1 MHNDLTKQDIEK
13 MQEEIEYRKV
23 HLRYELLEEV
33 KRTRAFG
40 DLSENFE
47 YKEAKRKKNQ
57 NESRI
62 RYLTNMI
69 KTANIVETDTSEDT
83 VGLNDRVE
91 CFMTDI
97 EETMFLTVVTTVR
110 NDASNGYISKES
122 PLGEKILGTKLGE
135 IVEIDSPDGK
145 YGVVIKSIHKSN
157 DLTDSDDVPLNSF

>member
-1 MHNDLTKQDIEK
+1 MHNDLTKQDIKK

-23 HLRYELLEEV
+23 TLRYELLEEV

-69 KTANIVETDTSEDT
+69 KTAHIIEDNSSDDT
-83 VGLNDRVE
+83 VGLFDVVD
-91 CFMTDI
+91 CFMSDI
-97 EETMFLTVVTTVR
+97 DEVMQLRVVTTVR
-110 NDASNGYISKES
+110 TDAGGGLISNES
-122 PLGEKILGTKLGE
+122 PVGKKLLGAKLGD
-135 IVEIDSPDGK
+135 VLTIDSPDGEYEIEIRAIKKSDGDDDMPINK
-145 YGVVIKSIHKSN
+145 Y
-157 DLTDSDDVPLNSF
+157 

>member
-13 MQEEIEYRKV
+13 MKEEIEYRKV
-23 HLRYELLEEV
+23 TLRYELLEEV

-69 KTANIVETDTSEDT
+69 KTAHIIENNTDENT
-83 VGLNDRVE
+83 VGLYDLVD
-91 CFMTDI
+91 CYMTDI
-97 EETMFLTVVTTVR
+97 EEVMQLRVVTTVR
-110 NDASNGYISKES
+110 TDAGSGLISNES
-122 PLGEKILGTKLGE
+122 PIGKKLLGARLGDVL
-135 IVEIDSPDGK
+135 EIDSPDGK
-145 YGVVIKSIHKSN
+145 YNIEVRAIQKASEKDG
-157 DLTDSDDVPLNSF
+157 DVPINKY

>member
-1 MHNDLTKQDIEK
+1 MHNDLTKQDIKK

-23 HLRYELLEEV
+23 TLRYELLEEV

-69 KTANIVETDTSEDT
+69 KTAHIIEDHSDENS
-83 VGLNDRVE
+83 VGLFDEVT
-91 CFMTDI
+91 CFMSDI
-97 EETMFLTVVTTVR
+97 EEEMILRVVTTVR
-110 NDASNGYISKES
+110 TDAGGGLISNES
-122 PLGEKILGTKLGE
+122 PVGKKLLGAQLGDVLK
-135 IVEIDSPDGK
+135 IDSPDGEYEIEIRAIKKACADDIDAPINK
-145 YGVVIKSIHKSN
+145 Y
-157 DLTDSDDVPLNSF
+157 

>member
-1 MHNDLTKQDIEK
+1 MHNDLTKQDIQK

-23 HLRYELLEEV
+23 TLRYELLEEV

-69 KTANIVETDTSEDT
+69 KTARIIEDTSDSDT
-83 VGLNDRVE
+83 VGLFDIVE
-91 CFMTDI
+91 CYMSDI
-97 EETMFLTVVTTVR
+97 DEVMEIRIVTTVR
-110 NDASNGYISKES
+110 TNAESGLISNES
-122 PLGEKILGTKLGE
+122 PIGKKLLGAKLGD
-135 IVEIDSPDGK
+135 VLSIDSPDGEYEIEVRSIKKDSGSDFDAPINK
-145 YGVVIKSIHKSN
+145 Y
-157 DLTDSDDVPLNSF
+157 

>member
-1 MHNDLTKQDIEK
+1 MHNDLTKQDIQK

-23 HLRYELLEEV
+23 TLRYELLEEV

-69 KTANIVETDTSEDT
+69 KTARIIEDNSDENT
-83 VGLNDRVE
+83 VGLFDVVE
-91 CFMTDI
+91 CYMSDI
-97 EETMFLTVVTTVR
+97 DEVMELRIVTTVR
-110 NDASNGYISKES
+110 TNAESGLISNES
-122 PLGEKILGTKLGE
+122 PIGKKLLGAKLGD
-135 IVEIDSPDGK
+135 VLSIDSPDGEYEIEVRAITKNSGADIDEPIAK
-145 YGVVIKSIHKSN
+145 Y
-157 DLTDSDDVPLNSF
+157 

>member
-1 MHNDLTKQDIEK
+1 MHNDLTNQDIDK
-13 MQEEIEYRKV
+13 MQKEIEYRKV

-69 KTANIVETDTSEDT
+69 KTANIVETNADKDT
-83 VGLNDRVE
+83 VGLNDIVE
-91 CFMTDI
+91 CYMTDI

-110 NDASNGYISKES
+110 NDAANGFISKES
-122 PLGEKILGTKLGE
+122 PLGEKILGAKIGE
-135 IVEIDSPDGK
+135 TVSVDSPDGK
-145 YGVVIKSIHKSN
+145 YDVIIKSIKKS
-157 DLTDSDDVPLNSF
+157 DEKEDSDAPLNPF

>member
-1 MHNDLTKQDIEK
+1 MHNDLTKQDIKK

-23 HLRYELLEEV
+23 TLRYELLEEV

-69 KTANIVETDTSEDT
+69 KTAHIIEDNSSEDT
-83 VGLNDRVE
+83 VGLFDVVD
-91 CFMTDI
+91 CFMSDI
-97 EETMFLTVVTTVR
+97 DEVMQLRVVTTVR
-110 NDASNGYISKES
+110 TEAGGGLISNES
-122 PLGEKILGTKLGE
+122 PVGKKLLGAKLGD
-135 IVEIDSPDGK
+135 VLTIDSPDGEYEIEIRAIKKSDGDDDMPINK
-145 YGVVIKSIHKSN
+145 Y
-157 DLTDSDDVPLNSF
+157 